1 MNKDELLSYLS
12 QIIVGLSSKLSL
24 DSRIIF
30 HEGTKATFR
39 GQLVTR

>member
-1 MNKDELLSYLS
+1 MNKHELLSYLS

-24 DSRIIF
+24 DSRIF